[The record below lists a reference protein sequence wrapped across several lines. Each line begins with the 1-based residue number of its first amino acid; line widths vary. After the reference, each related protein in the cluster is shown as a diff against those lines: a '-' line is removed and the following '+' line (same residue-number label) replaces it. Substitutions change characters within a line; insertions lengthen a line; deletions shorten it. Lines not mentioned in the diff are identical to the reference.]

1 MPVDGKRYS
10 YADECNL
17 KQILRLHPTKHNTM
31 LTLRHIDHRGDPA
44 GVYRAQ
50 LELQNAANVQPQ
62 RRKQV
67 AVEPRISFDPGVVAP
82 RRMRQ
87 RVELQAC
94 VRAADRA
101 PIENRLGQ

>member
-44 GVYRAQ
+44 GVYRAP
-50 LELQNAANVQPQ
+50 LELQNTANVQFQ
-62 RRKQV
+62 SRKQV
-67 AVEPRISFDPGVVAP
+67 SVEPGISFDPRVVAP

-87 RVELQAC
+87 RIKFRGS
-94 VRAADRA
+94 VRAADRS